1 MSKTKLTKKVKKKK
15 KMVIIVTYMLVTWHV
30 VLLSNEQSQVTLL
43 RILDPKK
50 VTLKSSGTVQEIC
63 LTLQC
68 VL

>member
-1 MSKTKLTKKVKKKK
+1 
-15 KMVIIVTYMLVTWHV
+15 MLVTWHV

-43 RILDPKK
+43 RILDPEK